1 MAEKVATRD
10 AYGKAL
16 VELGKSLEN
25 VVVLDADLSKST
37 KTILFAEAFPDRFFN
52 LGVSEA
58 DMMGTAAGLAA
69 SGYIP
74 FASTF
79 GVFATGRAFD
89 QVRNSIAYTRLN
101 VKIAATHTG
110 LTVGE
115 DGASHQAL
123 EDIALMR
130 VLPHMTVVV
139 PADGNQTRQAVEAVA
154 RFQGP
159 VYLRLGR
166 PKVPQVIPADAPFE
180 LGRGQV
186 LREGDDLAYITT
198 GMMTGLALEAA
209 AELQTR
215 GISAAVV
222 NMHTIKPL
230 DEALLFQLA
239 RKTGAVVT
247 GEEHSIIGGLGGA
260 VAEVLA
266 AEYPVP
272 VIRVGVKDT
281 FGESGPPEALLE
293 KYGLTTRQLVAAALK
308 ALEKKPPGARRQV

>member
-1 MAEKVATRD
+1 MTENVATRD

-52 LGVSEA
+52 LGVAEA

-166 PKVPQVIPADAPFE
+166 PKVPQVIPVDMPFE

-186 LREGDDLAYITT
+186 LREGNDLTYVTT

-209 AELQTR
+209 AALHTR
-215 GISAAVV
+215 GIGASVV

-230 DEALLFQLA
+230 DEALLVQLA

-247 GEEHSIIGGLGGA
+247 GEEHSMIGGLGGA
-260 VAEVLA
+260 VAEVLT
-266 AEYPVP
+266 AECPVP

-293 KYGLTTRQLVAAALK
+293 KYGLTARQLVTAGLE
-308 ALEKKPPGARRQV
+308 ALEKKTSGLRRQD

>member
-1 MAEKVATRD
+1 MAENVATRD

-52 LGVSEA
+52 LGVAEA

-166 PKVPQVIPADAPFE
+166 PKVPQVIPVDMPFE

-186 LREGDDLAYITT
+186 LREGNDLTYVTT

-209 AELQTR
+209 AALHTR
-215 GISAAVV
+215 GIGASVV

-230 DEALLFQLA
+230 DEALLVQLA

-247 GEEHSIIGGLGGA
+247 GEEHSMIGGLGGA
-260 VAEVLA
+260 VAEVLT
-266 AEYPVP
+266 AECPVP

-293 KYGLTTRQLVAAALK
+293 KYGLTARQLVTAGLE
-308 ALEKKPPGARRQV
+308 ALEKKTSGLRRQD